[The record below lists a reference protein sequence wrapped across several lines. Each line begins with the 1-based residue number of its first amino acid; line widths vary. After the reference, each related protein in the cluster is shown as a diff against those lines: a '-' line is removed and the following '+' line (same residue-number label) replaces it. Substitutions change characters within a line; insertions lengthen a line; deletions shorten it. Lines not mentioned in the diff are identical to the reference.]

1 MHSALRAART
11 GLLTAALL
19 AAGVVPGRTDST
31 AAPAS
36 AAPAIASARPVVLD
50 SIAADTLKA
59 AILKDRKETNA
70 WLQKSPTSY
79 LATVQRRDFGDR
91 NTLTVG
97 RAAGNDVRIDDPE
110 VAAHHLSVTVVG
122 DSFSVRA
129 VDDTAHFAVGDEWT
143 RAASVGPSAIR
154 VGRFTLRLSHQR
166 FPAIIVFDPKSKG
179 YARYHGLKWFP
190 VNFRY
195 RYELALTSNPSP
207 DTIII
212 LSTRSNQR
220 RALRVGWFD
229 FAVNG
234 VPCRLEGTRLLEPGV
249 GEDNIGIF
257 FRDSTSGHESYGL
270 GRYVEVEKLADGRY
284 VLDFNNCYNPACA
297 VSEHDNCPIPPRENQ
312 LKVAIRAGEMDAH
325 YH

>member
-1 MHSALRAART
+1 MHSALRAARR
-11 GLLTAALL
+11 LLLIVMVGVGCASPRRSDPAPSAGASGRPPIAAQ
-19 AAGVVPGRTDST
+19 
-31 AAPAS
+31 
-36 AAPAIASARPVVLD
+36 PVALD

-91 NTLTVG
+91 STLTVG
-97 RAAGNDVRIDDPE
+97 RAVGNDVRIDDPE
-110 VAAHHLSVTVVG
+110 VAAHHLVVTVVG
-122 DSFSVRA
+122 DSFQVRA
-129 VDDTAHFAVGDEWT
+129 ADDTAHFAVGDEWT
-143 RAASVGPSAIR
+143 RSASVGPSSIR

-166 FPAIIVFDPKSKG
+166 FPAIIVFDPRSNG
-179 YARYHGLKWFP
+179 FARYHGLKWFP
-190 VNFRY
+190 VDFRY
-195 RYELALTSNPSP
+195 RYELALTPNPRP

-220 RALRVGWFD
+220 HAVRVGWFD
-229 FAVNG
+229 FLVNG

-249 GEDNIGIF
+249 GEDDIGIF

-270 GRYVEVEKLADGRY
+270 GRYVDVEKLSDGRY
-284 VLDFNNCYNPACA
+284 ALDFNNCYNPACA
-297 VSEHDNCPIPPRENQ
+297 VSDHYNCPIPPRANQ

>member
-1 MHSALRAART
+1 MAAIAAAILMLRAAPA
-11 GLLTAALL
+11 GSDPPPAAL
-19 AAGVVPGRTDST
+19 AA
-31 AAPAS
+31 AMAPA
-36 AAPAIASARPVVLD
+36 PAQPVALD
-50 SIAADTLKA
+50 SIATDTLKA
-59 AILKDRKETNA
+59 AILKDREITNA

-97 RAAGNDVRIDDPE
+97 RAAGNDVRIDDAE
-110 VAAHHLSVTVVG
+110 VAPHHLSVTVAG
-122 DSFSVRA
+122 DSFQVHA

-143 RAASVGPSAIR
+143 RSASVGPSAIR
-154 VGRFTLRLSHQR
+154 VGRFTLRLSHQT
-166 FPAIIVFDPKSKG
+166 FPAIIVFDPNSKG
-179 YARYHGLKWFP
+179 YSRYHGLKWFP
-190 VNFRY
+190 VDFRY
-195 RYELALTSNPSP
+195 RYQLALTPNPSP
-207 DTIII
+207 DTVII

-257 FRDSTSGHESYGL
+257 FRDSTSGKESYGL
-270 GRYVEVEKLADGRY
+270 GRYVEVEKLPDSRY
-284 VLDFNNCYNPACA
+284 VLDFNDCYNPACA
-297 VSEHDNCPIPPRENQ
+297 VSDHYNCPIPPRENQ